1 MSNAS
6 DNDVVTIGADV
17 DTNPETRKTLRS
29 AFVTHRN
36 GLAYGI
42 LLVVFAAVAFVGT
55 DLNGPWSLLPPVVL
69 FSFVLIT
76 QRVVEGFIWGSVLA
90 VFMLNGWGFIAA
102 YNDSLFEQLTN
113 ADNLWLI
120 ITLLCIGGLVG
131 VLEGSGLS
139 VRFGRWVSGL
149 AKTGRAAS
157 VTTLLA
163 SLFLAQDGYLSVAT
177 TGAAMTDANER
188 LGRSRLFTAY
198 LIRTGA
204 VPGSAFNPLA
214 TGSVFVAGLLVIN
227 GYVQPGNEVAGYAQ
241 LIPFMF
247 YPMAAL
253 LVAFLAAFGVIP
265 PLGAMKKSMS
275 TIPKIVVEEAEFGR
289 REPRLFNFFIALA
302 LLITFTLMTGSIQ
315 MSLLITLALCAIL
328 LVAQK
333 LFTPQ
338 SYLDTVI
345 AGMQNNLS
353 LALIMALAFIFV
365 AALNEMGFTDFII
378 RGVSGNVPVAL
389 LPFLIFFLFG
399 ITEFLVTLNWSLYL
413 LALPVVIPLA
423 EQTGANPNLV
433 IAALVSAGLWGATS
447 CITSDVG
454 LLNTYTT
461 RVEPFKHWISNLPY
475 QAIAWVI
482 GAIAYLIAGVI
493 LS

>member
-1 MSNAS
+1 MANLMIR
-6 DNDVVTIGADV
+6 N
-17 DTNPETRKTLRS
+17 NP
-29 AFVTHRN
+29 A
-36 GLAYGI
+36 
-42 LLVVFAAVAFVGT
+42 
-55 DLNGPWSLLPPVVL
+55 
-69 FSFVLIT
+69 
-76 QRVVEGFIWGSVLA
+76 
-90 VFMLNGWGFIAA
+90 
-102 YNDSLFEQLTN
+102 
-113 ADNLWLI
+113 
-120 ITLLCIGGLVG
+120 
-131 VLEGSGLS
+131 
-139 VRFGRWVSGL
+139 
-149 AKTGRAAS
+149 
-157 VTTLLA
+157 
-163 SLFLAQDGYLSVAT
+163 LFLAQDGYLSVAT